1 MLTAARS
8 QKYRLPPAPSAPA
21 LPARVP
27 LCAARAQA
35 CVRVARSDRS
45 SKHAAKSFLGLS
57 KSFKSRHEDDAD
69 KHWTQMEDEGNAAFG
84 VNPKVEGRITNL
96 AAE

>member
-1 MLTAARS
+1 MHCCS
-8 QKYRLPPAPSAPA
+8 KPKVPPPACPLCPCS
-21 LPARVP
+21 PARVH